1 MLLLGLLGSLVG
13 VVLGMRYRVF
23 ILFPAIAL
31 AWAAIAA
38 GGFVSNDASVSMI
51 AAMLLTG
58 AALQFGFLVGITTRA
73 LVAATHTPS
82 RRGEGASQLPAA
94 Q

>member
-1 MLLLGLLGSLVG
+1 MMLLGLLAALLG

-31 AWAAIAA
+31 AWAAVAAA
-38 GGFVSNDASVSMI
+38 GFAGDGGFLAVV
-51 AAMLLTG
+51 AAMLLAG
-58 AALQFGFLVGITTRA
+58 AALQFGFLIGITTRA
-73 LVAATHTPS
+73 LVAAARTPAH
-82 RRGEGASQLPAA
+82 RGAGTSQLPAA